1 LKERLRMLTDARVG
15 MHFGAL
21 DHVAV
26 GPRAAEPEERRIVQF
41 EGLAQVR
48 AERQIR
54 RWIAAERD
62 ALRRIGW
69 LARHARIRQRG
80 PVFLPAVQRQRRRPL
95 RNALRRGG
103 RAHIRRVIGGER
115 VRALRQSA
123 HGERSARI
131 KKTLATMGKSTKRGQ
146 KKGLFVM

>member
-26 GPRAAEPEERRIVQF
+26 GPRAAEPEERRNVQF

-62 ALRRIGW
+62 VLGRIGW

-103 RAHIRRVIGGER
+103 RARIRRVIGGER